1 MISDLEGMLVEQ
13 ALQDL
18 RECNKI
24 QSNSVQTL
32 VSCPRPAHRPL
43 PPLPPLPIVS
53 PQLSPKLRHTL
64 EKEICKGMDACNEAI
79 NDGFTSLER
88 LALELH
94 TPTGPAPSSHVTPS
108 FPSSAEGV

>member
-32 VSCPRPAHRPL
+32 S
-43 PPLPPLPIVS
+43 
-53 PQLSPKLRHTL
+53 
-64 EKEICKGMDACNEAI
+64 EICKDMDAYNEAI
-79 NDGFTSLER
+79 KDGFTSLER
-88 LALELH
+88 LVLELH
-94 TPTGPAPSSHVTPS
+94 TPTAPAPSSHVTPS

>member
-53 PQLSPKLRHTL
+53 PQLSPKLRHL
-64 EKEICKGMDACNEAI
+64 A
-79 NDGFTSLER
+79 ER
-88 LALELH
+88 DLQGYGCVQRGHQRRLH
-94 TPTGPAPSSHVTPS
+94 LSGATRA
-108 FPSSAEGV
+108 